1 MFAWGH
7 AGLTM
12 IFINFARRGVLRP
25 AVVAVALALA
35 ALPALAAEKN
45 EDGLPLPRFA
55 STRSAPINVRVGP
68 GQKYD
73 VAWIFTKPNTPIE
86 IVAEFDIWREVRD
99 FDGSEGWIQQ
109 NLLSGNRAGLVAPW
123 KKGADIPLL
132 AGASDDAG
140 VRAYLGSGFRIDIR
154 KCDGSWCQV
163 DATSQDASGRG
174 ATYSGYLKQSD
185 IWGVYEGETF

>member
-12 IFINFARRGVLRP
+12 IFIKFARRGVLRP

>member
-1 MFAWGH
+1 
-7 AGLTM
+7 M
-12 IFINFARRGVLRP
+12 IFIKFARRGVLRP